1 MNPQGSTRLV
11 KFLLKKGT
19 GVSWSDL
26 QSFATT
32 STPVEETAVLEVLR
46 ACVVEDQKS
55 EETLRED
62 YKEKKADALHA
73 TLFFAEN
80 RKYWRLLKVT
90 ARQEGI
96 ELNRDTR
103 HAKEETALVSI
114 IRSHSRYLPSLSL
127 SLLSSLFFLFLSLF
141 LFLFLSPSYKSQSLV
156 FANKTIKGINV
167 IDGSTIEANLRFTIK
182 QSIV

>member
-90 ARQEGI
+90 ARQDGTD
-96 ELNRDTR
+96 LNRDTKWKG
-103 HAKEETALVSI
+103 HAKEQAILVSI
-114 IRSHSRYLPSLSL
+114 IKSRSRYSLSL
-127 SLLSSLFFLFLSLF
+127 SSSLLFSPLF
-141 LFLFLSPSYKSQSLV
+141 TDKSYMCE
-156 FANKTIKGINV
+156 ANKNTKKVIAASA
-167 IDGSTIEANLRFTIK
+167 IDGELRYTIK